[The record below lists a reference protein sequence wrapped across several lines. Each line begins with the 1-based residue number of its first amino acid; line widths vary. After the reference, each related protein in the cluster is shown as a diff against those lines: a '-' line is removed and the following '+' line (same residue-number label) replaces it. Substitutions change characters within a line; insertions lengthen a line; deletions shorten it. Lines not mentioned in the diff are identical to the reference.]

1 MESAGILWHHL
12 QPQGGGLRGHR
23 EMRLKSRGGNGGV
36 GVDEARDSR
45 EDGARRICRD
55 ACLHGIPAGA
65 LALDQDEDG
74 IERINREARMR
85 MRLKYIVERGWSKR
99 G

>member
-1 MESAGILWHHL
+1 
-12 QPQGGGLRGHR
+12 
-23 EMRLKSRGGNGGV
+23 MRLKSRGGNGGV

-55 ACLHGIPAGA
+55 ACLQGISAGA

-74 IERINREARMR
+74 IERINRETRMR
-85 MRLKYIVERGWSKR
+85 TRLKYIVERRWSKWE
-99 G
+99 